1 MNKNHFP
8 KLVIL
13 VSAIIC
19 VLLLI
24 QFRIQGKSGDFWKT
38 VINDD
43 GRGYYA
49 YLPAIFIYQD
59 LNFDF
64 VKDREEELLF
74 KSQAD
79 YIRLGNGQRGNKYY
93 PGVALMLTP
102 FFLLATL
109 LSQLLHYPVDG
120 YNISYMMCVC
130 VGTLFYVLI
139 GLFYVN
145 RLLILYDTKPFARS
159 IILISILF
167 GTNLLNYTIFEVSKS
182 HAYSFAAIALF
193 AFHTRNSLL
202 NFSSRSTILAIA
214 SLGLIFILR
223 PINILVLLAI
233 PFLAGSI
240 DILKKYLRE
249 IKSQTKPIIQGIII
263 GGLITSILPILT
275 YLMTGSLFTWAYKG
289 EGFNFGH
296 PEWVNVLFSYHRG
309 LLLYTPILLLCFC
322 GLIPMYKKSV
332 FSFLAYILF
341 FIIITYVIS
350 SWWQWYYGGSFSSR
364 PFVEYYPILFIG
376 LAYLLNSLRSV
387 LASIII
393 GLSIVCA
400 LLLNLVQHYQYEEE
414 ILDNFMN
421 KEKYWEVF
429 LQTNSQFR
437 NFSRSTPPDTLDQM
451 AVHSTIHYYNDFD
464 SGITWN
470 NEQCLTTK
478 LSFSGNRSCEVM
490 LPNSFSPGITINMK
504 DISDSIDQKIFV
516 DVNLMVYLSD
526 LDCGAN
532 LVVSLTNLGKTYFY
546 PYYFLSVKASSAN
559 QWQEI
564 KYGCSLPTRF
574 AEENE
579 LQIYVWNNSKIPI
592 YLDDIKIDIHK
603 LY

>member
-59 LNFDF
+59 LYFDF

-109 LSQLLHYPVDG
+109 LSQVFHYPIDG
-120 YNISYMMCVC
+120 YNIIYMICVC
-130 VGTLFYVLI
+130 AGTLFYVLI
-139 GLFYVN
+139 GLFYIN

-193 AFHTRNSLL
+193 AFHTRNSIL
-202 NFSSRSTILAIA
+202 NFSSRSTMLAIA

-223 PINILVLLAI
+223 PVNILVLLAI

-240 DILKKYLRE
+240 DVLKKYLIE
-249 IKSQTKPIIQGIII
+249 IRSQTKPIIQGIII

-296 PEWVNVLFSYHRG
+296 PEWVNVLFSYRRG

-322 GLIPMYKKSV
+322 GLIPMYRKSV
-332 FSFLAYILF
+332 FSFITYILF

-393 GLSIVCA
+393 GLSIACI

-414 ILDNFMN
+414 IIDNFMN
-421 KEKYWEVF
+421 KEKYREVF

-546 PYYFLSVKASSAN
+546 PYYFLSVKSSSAN

-564 KYGCSLPTRF
+564 KYGCLLPTRF